1 MVSKTFIKMKN
12 FLGFLLFV
20 YLASLSINTGTILP
34 QSAQSTHLTYEK
46 SIAEEPPENNYKIL
60 GLSFINGYMI
70 PHAKE
75 VLNVRGANPRGY
87 EANIFWH
94 LNNNDVWNDCHCYP
108 RIGVFIS
115 FYDFDLTDI
124 LGYGIASGINYSYFF
139 GIPKDYNFH
148 IKGKAG
154 FAYLTKPFDKENHPQ
169 NMSYSTHF
177 NYILS
182 IGGGITLKPWDNIE
196 FQIDGSMNHQS
207 NAALLEPNGGI
218 NYWAASISA
227 NYFLE
232 EPDFQIRNIPDPY
245 LTSEKKRRWDFSF
258 SWGIS
263 SMPYPMPGQVPMYGV
278 TIARSWQVWRVLAF
292 TVGTELERNG
302 RAVEITRRE
311 KPGTTVD
318 PFRAS
323 ILSGVE
329 FLMGRAIFSVQLG
342 GYFHRPFVE
351 KDDLYQRWGLVYNI
365 FDNLYAGINFKSY
378 RNSADHLS
386 LRVTISL

>member
-1 MVSKTFIKMKN
+1 MKN

-20 YLASLSINTGTILP
+20 YLASLSINTGRTLS
-34 QSAQSTHLTYEK
+34 QSIDSTYLNNEQIFSK
-46 SIAEEPPENNYKIL
+46 VPPEHNYKIL
-60 GLSFINGYMI
+60 GVSFISGYMI

-87 EANIFWH
+87 EADIFWH

-115 FYDFDLTDI
+115 FYDFDLKDI
-124 LGYGIASGINYSYFF
+124 LGYGIAGGINYSYFF
-139 GIPKDYNFH
+139 GLPDNFNFH
-148 IKGKAG
+148 LKGKAG
-154 FAYLTKPFDKENHPQ
+154 VGYLTKPFDKETHPQ

-177 NYILS
+177 NYFLS
-182 IGGGITLKPWDNIE
+182 IGGGITLKPWNNFE

-232 EPDFQIRNIPDPY
+232 EPDFQVRNIPDPY
-245 LTSEKKRRWDFSF
+245 LTSEKKTRWDFSF

-263 SMPYPMPGQVPMYGV
+263 SMPYPMPGQVPMYGITV
-278 TIARSWQVWRVLAF
+278 ARSWQAWRILAF
-292 TVGTELERNG
+292 TLGAELERNG
-302 RAVEITRRE
+302 RAVEITRRLNPE
-311 KPGTTVD
+311 AEVD
-318 PFRAS
+318 PYRAS
-323 ILSGVE
+323 ILAGIE
-329 FLMGRAIFSVQLG
+329 FLMGRAIFSIQMG
-342 GYFHRPFVE
+342 GYFHRPFPE
-351 KDDLYQRWGLVYNI
+351 KDDVYQRWGLVYNI
-365 FDNLYAGINFKSY
+365 FGNFYAGINFKSY

-386 LRVTISL
+386 LRITFSI